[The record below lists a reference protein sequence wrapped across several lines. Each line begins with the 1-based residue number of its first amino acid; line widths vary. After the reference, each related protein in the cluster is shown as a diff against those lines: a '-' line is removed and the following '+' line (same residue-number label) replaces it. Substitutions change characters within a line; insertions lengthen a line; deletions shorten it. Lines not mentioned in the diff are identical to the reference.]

1 MEPPFADGG
10 KRNTTLMIRIAKK
23 SRSVKDL
30 RPAKAAA
37 RKPVKKSKGAVENQK
52 PLRFTIKKDSLGR
65 RYALDKRTGKRIS
78 VSKAKRLRRAAAI
91 AREPKKLISKTKT
104 FRGITAKKRSLAAK
118 KGWETRQHNE
128 RSLAAKKGWETRQH
142 NERSLAAKR
151 GWEKR
156 RKKVIADT
164 VIGKPP
170 TSVEL
175 HKRLWGPERPPS
187 FAEQEGA
194 FIPEGMRMR
203 ELGGVADRS
212 ELYPKVKAATD
223 IAWINVQVDA
233 LRQRQ
238 ALEQG
243 IKKSTMYTPRFDR
256 LYGEGHGA
264 HVRYDF
270 YAHARDLEDLDQI
283 IDYLDNDEDNDYV
296 APP

>member
-104 FRGITAKKRSLAAK
+104 FRGITAK
-118 KGWETRQHNE
+118 
-128 RSLAAKKGWETRQH
+128 
-142 NERSLAAKR
+142 ERSLAAKR

-203 ELGGVADRS
+203 ELGGVAER
-212 ELYPKVKAATD
+212 
-223 IAWINVQVDA
+223 
-233 LRQRQ
+233 
-238 ALEQG
+238 
-243 IKKSTMYTPRFDR
+243 
-256 LYGEGHGA
+256 
-264 HVRYDF
+264 
-270 YAHARDLEDLDQI
+270 
-283 IDYLDNDEDNDYV
+283 
-296 APP
+296 

>member
-1 MEPPFADGG
+1 MRPPFADGG
-10 KRNTTLMIRIAKK
+10 KRNTILMTRITKK
-23 SRSVKDL
+23 PRPVKSL

-37 RKPVKKSKGAVENQK
+37 RKPVKKSKGAVEKQK

-65 RYALDKRTGKRIS
+65 RYALDKRTGKRATL
-78 VSKAKRLRRAAAI
+78 SKAKKERAS
-91 AREPKKLISKTKT
+91 RKKVVAT
-104 FRGITAKKRSLAAK
+104 FRGITTKDRSKAAK
-118 KGWETRQHNE
+118 RGWETRRHKE
-128 RSLAAKKGWETRQH
+128 RSQ
-142 NERSLAAKR
+142 AAKR

-156 RKKVIADT
+156 RKKVIADA

-170 TSVEL
+170 TSIEL

-212 ELYPKVKAATD
+212 ELAPKVKTAAD

-243 IKKSTMYTPRFDR
+243 IKESTMYTPRFDH
-256 LYGEGHGA
+256 LYGEGHGV
-264 HVRYDF
+264 HVRYDLF
-270 YAHARDLEDLDQI
+270 APARDLEDRDQI
-283 IDYLDNDEDNDYV
+283 IDYLDQDEDNDYV
-296 APP
+296 ARELYTLYFSPEVA